1 MSDNIFET
9 PKRDFFDVLNTRK
22 TIRKYTNKIPPIEA
36 IKIIADAGR
45 QAPSAT
51 NTQNWEFIA
60 IYDDNLKNKMAH
72 CVEKKYDELQS
83 RENNDIDKAKLNGYK
98 YYSMFFTKAPVVFAI
113 VEKKRVSTMLTILQN
128 SGMTKEELSNY
139 DNRSSIL
146 SIGAAVENM
155 SLAATALG
163 LATCWMCAPLVA
175 YQEFSELLKIGKE
188 NKVVSLLTV
197 GYPDGD
203 NFSRPPK
210 KTLDEVFRI
219 VD

>member
-1 MSDNIFET
+1 MCNNVTEAPIC
-9 PKRDFFDVLNTRK
+9 DFFNVLNTRK
-22 TIRKYTNKIPPIEA
+22 TIRKYTKEIPPIEA

-45 QAPSAT
+45 QAPCAT

-60 IYDDNLKNKMAH
+60 IFDDKMKEKMAH
-72 CVEKKYDELQS
+72 CVEKKYDELAQKVS
-83 RENNDIDKAKLNGYK
+83 NDIDKSKLNGYK

-113 VEKKRVSTMLTILQN
+113 VEKKRVSTLLTILEN
-128 SGMTKEELSNY
+128 NGMTKEELNEY

-146 SIGAAVENM
+146 SMGAAIENM

-163 LATCWMCAPLVA
+163 LATCWMCAPVVA
-175 YQEFSELLKIGKE
+175 YREFSELLNIGKE

-203 NFSRPPK
+203 SFSRPQK
-210 KTLDEVFRI
+210 KTLEEVYRE
-219 VD
+219 V